1 MNTMMSQQ
9 QVDSI
14 SNGNQM
20 PLSDGSANYDNG
32 KLPQLNV
39 D

>member
-1 MNTMMSQQ
+1 MNTMVPQQ

-20 PLSDGSANYDNG
+20 PPSDGSANYDNV
-32 KLPQLNV
+32 KLSQLNV